1 MLELV
6 KHLIIKS
13 TVTMLINYVIKM
25 VTLMIKSG
33 PEDCVLEL
41 VPLKTASSNV
51 NARHYKVPLAEIE
64 KVLKFIVFFYNILG
78 IYRYQGTVHQ
88 EGPFF
93 IFFLLVL

>member
-1 MLELV
+1 M
-6 KHLIIKS
+6 
-13 TVTMLINYVIKM
+13 MINYVIKM

-51 NARHYKVPLAEIE
+51 NARHYKVPLAEIG

-78 IYRYQGTVHQ
+78 IYIKVQFTKRV
-88 EGPFF
+88 
-93 IFFLLVL
+93 LVKPSIHTSNGQLRRSTTNEE

>member
-6 KHLIIKS
+6 RHLIIKS
-13 TVTMLINYVIKM
+13 INYVIKM

-64 KVLKFIVFFYNILG
+64 KVLKFIVFFT
-78 IYRYQGTVHQ
+78 IY
-88 EGPFF
+88 
-93 IFFLLVL
+93 